1 MTKLGLN
8 LKQAVPFA
16 IALGIWFCPVPAGL
30 TAPAWHLFAVFAAA
44 IASVLIGAFPLLT
57 ASMLAVGAIVL
68 TGTITP
74 AQAYSGFANSS
85 VLLVVVAFIVAQ
97 AVVKSGLGRRISL
110 FMVSR
115 FGGSSLGLAYSI
127 VLTDAA
133 IAPAFPSNTARG
145 GVLFPIVLSVVDGG
159 GLQARGPRRT
169 PAGRLPHVLRDGEPR
184 GLFGALDDGHLLQ
197 PDRRADRAESR
208 TRDQLRQMVPRLR
221 GAIAH
226 RDRAPAPHRGE
237 DLPAPAWARHPR
249 PPQPRAG
256 NSPAWGACRATSGSR
271 P

>member
-1 MTKLGLN
+1 M

-16 IALGIWFCPVPAGL
+16 IAFGIWFCPVPAGL

-145 GVLFPIVLSVVDGG
+145 GVLFPIVLSVVTGAGSKPEDPEGRRLGG
-159 GLQARGPRRT
+159 YLMFCGMASLA
-169 PAGRLPHVLRDGEPR
+169 VSS
-184 GLFGALDDGHLLQ
+184 ALWMTATSGQ
-197 PDRRADRAESR
+197 SDRRADRAESR
-208 TRDQLRQMVPRLR
+208 TRDQLREMDARLR
-221 GAIAH
+221 GAVAD
-226 RDRAPAPHRGE
+226 RARAPAPHRGE
-237 DLPAPAWARHPR
+237 DLPAGRGQDTRGSRRGAQGARR
-249 PPQPRAG
+249 T
-256 NSPAWGACRATSGSR
+256 WEACRATSGS
-271 P
+271 PPVPSC

>member
-1 MTKLGLN
+1 MTPSLLAPMSTGLRI
-8 LKQAVPFA
+8 KRAIPFV
-16 IALGIWFCPVPAGL
+16 IALGIWFFPVPAGL
-30 TAPAWHLFAVFAAA
+30 TPPAWHLFAVFAAA

-85 VLLVVVAFIVAQ
+85 VLLVVIAFIVAQ

-133 IAPAFPSNTARG
+133 LAPAFPSNTARG
-145 GVLFPIVLSVVDGG
+145 RVLFPMVLSVSKGAGSNPDDHEGRRLGG
-159 GLQARGPRRT
+159 YLMFCSMAGLA
-169 PAGRLPHVLRDGEPR
+169 VSS
-184 GLFGALDDGHLLQ
+184 ALWM
-197 PDRRADRAESR
+197 
-208 TRDQLRQMVPRLR
+208 T
-221 GAIAH
+221 
-226 RDRAPAPHRGE
+226 
-237 DLPAPAWARHPR
+237 
-249 PPQPRAG
+249 
-256 NSPAWGACRATSGSR
+256 ATSCNPIGVQLVQKAALE
-271 P
+271 

>member
-1 MTKLGLN
+1 MTKLRLN
-8 LKQAVPFA
+8 FKQAVPFVIA
-16 IALGIWFCPVPAGL
+16 IGIWFCPIPAGL

-74 AQAYSGFANSS
+74 VQAYSGFANSS

-145 GVLFPIVLSVVDGG
+145 GVLFPIVLLGG
-159 GLQARGPRRT
+159 
-169 PAGRLPHVLRDGEPR
+169 
-184 GLFGALDDGHLLQ
+184 
-197 PDRRADRAESR
+197 
-208 TRDQLRQMVPRLR
+208 
-221 GAIAH
+221 
-226 RDRAPAPHRGE
+226 HRGGVQ
-237 DLPAPAWARHPR
+237 A
-249 PPQPRAG
+249 
-256 NSPAWGACRATSGSR
+256 
-271 P
+271 